1 MATTIDNLQIEINA
15 KAQSANVA
23 IDQLVVK
30 LNKLSTALSGFSKTN
45 INGATKSIQKF
56 GNTTKNISS
65 GLNNASKSATR
76 AQKSFGGLASAI
88 GKFYATYFLVIRG
101 IKALGKSIQSTADYV
116 EAFNYY
122 TVAFGKIASKWDEN
136 WKNYGDE
143 NARNYTNSFVETM
156 NETFKK
162 LSGVSYEPQTGLLS
176 TNGMKNLGLNLQ
188 EVTQYAAQLASMMD
202 AVGQSGDTTLATTNA
217 FVKLAGDISSLY
229 NIDYQKA
236 ADKIRSVLQ
245 GQSRAGYGFGWDT
258 TMAALQATADK
269 FDLSKPVSEMEQYEK
284 QQLRILTI
292 LDQSRVAW
300 GDQSNTINTLANQF
314 RVFKNNISEAAMIL
328 GQLFVP
334 ILTSL
339 MPIINGI
346 TIAIKNLLSSLAV
359 LFGIKIE
366 DIGQGFSGM
375 DDDIEDVADSFDE
388 ATASAKKF
396 KSITLGIDELNI
408 NAPQIDSGKGSGVG
422 GGIDL
427 TEEIIKATE
436 EYEKV
441 WQEAYDRMENRAQEF
456 ADRIQET
463 FAFFA
468 TPLKEGFDKTF
479 ESDSILDAII
489 SVKELKEVLD
499 KIFDSEIAKAFSDAI
514 SSIVEGLGSLMGAKG
529 YTELSILSGVIIG
542 IKNALEDSSGFIR
555 EKFSAI
561 ADDLGDF
568 GGSLSD
574 LGEAFGEIGEAF
586 KSSEFSDMIENLLQ
600 IGLLKKNGLLTFLV
614 KLEFAI
620 GIFTDL
626 FDLFTTPVIENA
638 DKLRE
643 VLENL
648 FEVVANLTT
657 PMAELF
663 GIKRDNL
670 LSYDDIG
677 ISKLF
682 DYFGSSS
689 AASARVYLETFNI
702 LLEKTAELTEG
713 VNLENMAK
721 GFSMIGDWFV
731 GLGNSFQTNFVDPI
745 SNKIT
750 PILEAFNWLASNIA
764 SVFEG
769 LWIIIQ
775 AAWVV
780 ASEWFNENVVIPV
793 SEIFAPIVENIGGF
807 FTTLWAN
814 IQEVW
819 AEATNWFEEN
829 VATPFSETFSNIC
842 EKIGGFFVDLWT
854 NIKDG
859 AVKAML
865 DAVTTIANAMNAII
879 GVMEGVI
886 NGVVD
891 GINGLVGGFEEIVE
905 WAANV
910 LGKDWSGLEILTHVT
925 LGRIEIPAFK
935 TGGFPEDGLFMA
947 NHNELVGTFSN
958 GKTAVAN
965 NEQIVAG
972 IEGGVERAVARVL
985 APYLADI
992 ANNTRETANKDF
1004 SVNIGDRDIAR
1015 ANARGS
1021 RSLGYAL
1028 VT

>member
-30 LNKLSTALSGFSKTN
+30 LNKLSTALSGFSKIN
-45 INGATKSIQKF
+45 INGATQSIQKF

-65 GLNNASKSATR
+65 GLNRASKNATK

-88 GKFYATYFLVIRG
+88 GKFYASYFLVVRG

-136 WKNYGDE
+136 WENYGDE
-143 NARNYTNSFVETM
+143 NARNYTNSFVTTM

-202 AVGQSGDTTLATTNA
+202 AVGQSGETTLATTNA

-229 NIDYQKA
+229 NIDYQQA

-258 TMAALQATADK
+258 TMAALQTTADK

-300 GDQSNTINTLANQF
+300 GDQSNTINTLANQI
-314 RVFKNNISEAAMIL
+314 RVLKNNLSEAGMIL

-334 ILTSL
+334 ILAKM

-366 DIGQGFSGM
+366 DIGQGFSSM
-375 DDDIEDVADSFDE
+375 DDEIDGVADSFDE

-408 NAPQIDSGKGSGVG
+408 NAPQVESGKGNGVG
-422 GGIDL
+422 AGIDL

-456 ADRIQET
+456 ADSIQET

-479 ESDSILDAII
+479 ESDVVIETVTN
-489 SVKELKEVLD
+489 VKELKEVLD
-499 KIFDSEIAKAFSDAI
+499 KIFDSETAKAFSDAI
-514 SSIVEGLGSLMGAKG
+514 SSIVEGLGALVGAKE
-529 YTELSILSGVIIG
+529 YTELLILSEAISGV
-542 IKNALEDSSGFIR
+542 KDALETSSDFIKDR
-555 EKFSAI
+555 FISI
-561 ADDLGDF
+561 SDDLSDF
-568 GGSLSD
+568 GDSLSD
-574 LGEAFGEIGEAF
+574 VADAFKDVGQAF
-586 KSSEFSDMIENLLQ
+586 KSSSFSEIVEKVTTIGAFVYLGELEIA
-600 IGLLKKNGLLTFLV
+600 IGL
-614 KLEFAI
+614 
-620 GIFTDL
+620 FTDL
-626 FDLFTTPVIENA
+626 FDLFSSPFVENA
-638 DKLRE
+638 EAVTE

-648 FEVVANLTT
+648 FE
-657 PMAELF
+657 
-663 GIKRDNL
+663 IISNL
-670 LSYDDIG
+670 LTPFSELSEIG
-677 ISKLF
+677 MGNFIGYENSGVHEFFELLSGENVTTAKL
-682 DYFGSSS
+682 
-689 AASARVYLETFNI
+689 ALEGLNSV
-702 LLEKTAELTEG
+702 LEKTEEITEDF
-713 VNLENMAK
+713 NLENIKNGLA
-721 GFSMIGDWFV
+721 GIGDWAI

-745 SNKIT
+745 VSKVT
-750 PILEAFNWLASNIA
+750 PIVEAFYALKTSIA
-764 SVFEG
+764 TIFDG
-769 LWIIIQ
+769 LWLIIQ
-775 AAWVV
+775 AIWIT

-793 SEIFAPIVENIGGF
+793 YEVFSPIVENISGF
-807 FTTLWAN
+807 FTVLWEN
-814 IQEVW
+814 IKETW
-819 AEATNWFEEN
+819 YEASTWFEEN
-829 VATPFSETFSNIC
+829 VATPFSETFSKIC
-842 EKIGGFFVDLWT
+842 EKIGGFFEDLWT
-854 NIKDG
+854 NIKDS
-859 AVKAML
+859 AVKTMI
-865 DAVTTIANAMNAII
+865 DAVTTVVNAMNAII

-886 NGVVD
+886 NGVID
-891 GINGLVGGFEEIVE
+891 GINGLVSGFDSIVK
-905 WAANV
+905 WAADV

-925 LGRIEIPAFK
+925 LGRIEIPAYK
-935 TGGFPEDGLFMA
+935 TGGFPKEDGLFYA
-947 NHNELVGTFSN
+947 NHNELVGEFTN
-958 GKTAVAN
+958 GRTAVAN
-965 NEQIVAG
+965 NEMIVEG

-992 ANNTRETANKDF
+992 AQNTRETADKDLN
-1004 SVNIGDRDIAR
+1004 VNIGDRDIAR